1 MYKINDMT
9 GEDIIVRKWL
19 DNEVKFEVTSPLHVF
34 IECAFTCTW
43 RIPSLQNVFIV
54 NIMFPLFL
62 AD

>member
-19 DNEVKFEVTSPLHVF
+19 DNEVKFEVMSPLF

-43 RIPSLQNVFIV
+43 KIPLLQNGFIV
-54 NIMFPLFL
+54 DIMFPLFL